1 MKTNTHLHAIIKL
14 RHLKSASQN
23 NWEMLDNTK
32 KMVNEIISEA
42 KQLMQNYGDNNAK
55 EQFEID
61 SKSLSTLV
69 DTMQELLNAFHKFIQ
84 EDQSIDIE
92 NSFEKFNN
100 TITDAGN
107 LFDSISSY
115 PKTYFKEIDV
125 SEWKEIWNIIKS
137 NLSVMQ
143 GIGESAYIK
152 SLMIKN
158 FNKSEVDTLTNE
170 IVKHIPQSFNL
181 VEADKYK
188 QDYLQAAKEIKEE
201 SDAKDN
207 LWDRFL
213 NILAGGIPFK
223 QTPEERVMMRRWI
236 DGERGEL

>member
-1 MKTNTHLHAIIKL
+1 MKTNTQLHAIIKL

-23 NWEMLDNTK
+23 NWEMLNDTK
-32 KMVNEIISEA
+32 KMVNEVISEA
-42 KQLMQNYGDNNAK
+42 QQLMRSYGNSKAK
-55 EQFEID
+55 EQFSID
-61 SKSLSTLV
+61 SISLSTHV
-69 DTMQELLNAFHKFIQ
+69 NTMQTLLNDFHEFIQ
-84 EDQSIDIE
+84 DDKSIDIE
-92 NSFEKFNN
+92 NSFEKFSKTLN
-100 TITDAGN
+100 DAGN
-107 LFDSISSY
+107 LFDSISTY
-115 PKTYFKEIDV
+115 PQTFFEKIDV

-137 NLSVMQ
+137 NLSIMQ

-152 SLMIKN
+152 SLMMKN

-170 IVKHIPQSFNL
+170 IIKHIPQSFNL
-181 VEADKYK
+181 LDADKYK
-188 QDYLQAAKEIKEE
+188 QDYLQAVKEIKQENN
-201 SDAKDN
+201 AKDN